1 MKPLSADLDG
11 KFPNCTPRIAEA
23 ELASAF
29 LPGHAPN
36 AKSRVASGCH
46 RIRRRLKTARRRIR
60 SKRAEFVMS
69 INEHQLIAFDL
80 PGIEL
85 SERKAGSQMKLG

>member
-1 MKPLSADLDG
+1 MKVLSAYGEFL
-11 KFPNCTPRIAEA
+11 NCTPRIAEA
-23 ELASAF
+23 ELGSAF

-60 SKRAEFVMS
+60 SKHAPSAMR
-69 INEHQLIAFDL
+69 INLIAFDL
-80 PGIEL
+80 AVIEL
-85 SERKAGSQMKLG
+85 SGRESRHSE